1 MAQKKAKLR
10 WDLQQYMPAFSVN
23 MDVKELRKE
32 YTRLRKIAQKRL
44 ERFVGTEWERSEVFK
59 KNYGQYPKLAD
70 IPSESRLRYELA
82 ALARFINAETSSV
95 SGLRQQ
101 RAKTIEALRDKGYT
115 FVNKNNYWQFGEF
128 MDYYKTSKLNQIY
141 DSEAALTVFQMTERF
156 NIPERELSRNFETY
170 LSKAEEIENMEVPR
184 NPRARNSDYIR
195 EKLGIK

>member
-1 MAQKKAKLR
+1 
-10 WDLQQYMPAFSVN
+10 MPAFSTA
-23 MDVKELRKE
+23 KPESELRKE
-32 YTRLRKIAQKRL
+32 YSRLRKIAQKRL
-44 ERFVGTEWERSEVFK
+44 ARFVGTEWEKSEVFK
-59 KNYGQYPKLAD
+59 RNYGKYPVLAD
-70 IPSESRLRYELA
+70 IKSPTQFRYELA

-115 FVNKNNYWQFGEF
+115 FVNRKNYWKFGEF
-128 MDYYKTSKLNQIY
+128 MDYYRTSKLNQIY

-156 NIPERELSRNFETY
+156 SIPERELLRNFETY

-184 NPRARNSDYIR
+184 NPKARNSDYIR

>member
-1 MAQKKAKLR
+1 MAQKKARLR

-23 MDVKELRKE
+23 MDVRELRKE

-70 IPSESRLRYELA
+70 IPSEARLRYELA
-82 ALARFINAETSSV
+82 SLARFINAETSSV
-95 SGLRQQ
+95 SGLREQ
-101 RAKTIEALRDKGYT
+101 RRKTIEALRDKGYT
-115 FVNKNNYWQFGEF
+115 FVNKKNYWQFGEF

-141 DSEAALTVFQMTERF
+141 DSEAALNVFQMTERF

-184 NPRARNSDYIR
+184 NPKARNSDYIR

>member
-1 MAQKKAKLR
+1 MAQKKARLR

-23 MDVKELRKE
+23 MDVRELRKE

-70 IPSESRLRYELA
+70 IKSESKLRYELA